1 MPCTLQPARQFF
13 IDFPPQMAIIMDSR
27 LKSHILQRK
36 ETAMSRIRKL
46 RKRKARTEKANHG
59 IKPTLHKKE
68 RW

>member
-1 MPCTLQPARQFF
+1 
-13 IDFPPQMAIIMDSR
+13 MAIIMDSR